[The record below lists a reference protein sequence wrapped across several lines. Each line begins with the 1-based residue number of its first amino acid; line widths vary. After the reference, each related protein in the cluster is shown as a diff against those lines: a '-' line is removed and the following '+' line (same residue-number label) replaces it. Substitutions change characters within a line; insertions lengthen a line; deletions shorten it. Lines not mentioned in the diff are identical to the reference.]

1 MASDTPKGKPAVS
14 APATPRRPWLA
25 IALFTLAAPILAAT
39 LAVAWILTTESGTRT
54 LLSLLERQLPLE
66 ASGVRGSLINAL
78 QIDRVQLAAGEQR
91 IVLENMYLQ
100 WRPWQLR
107 NALLDIERISVRSMT
122 IITHAG
128 KDVPPPMPATLA
140 LPFRLSLKSLAVGEL
155 HIKRDAQWLL
165 AAENVLLSL
174 HFDGSRHHLQLA
186 QMQLLPR
193 GTVALSSRLSGE
205 LSVAARPPFTV
216 AGHGQLRG
224 AHAEG
229 KAEGTLH
236 IDGTLTALAAR
247 FDLHVQREVLQTRVT
262 GLVRLQPFMPQPFAG
277 AQLHAQAL
285 DLATLVPGW
294 PRTRIDASVAMHTS
308 SGGRFVLTN
317 AIPGPLERQRL
328 PLADVQGSFSL
339 RPDALQLS
347 SLRLNHD
354 AFRGSIGLRR
364 TPGGSE
370 WQVQGRLGGVRLADW
385 LRVDG
390 LPNIVLRGEIDARG
404 SASPRP
410 RGKLMFSLNDSR
422 IGRWPLSGKADIRI
436 DARSIEIN
444 TLDLRAGANRLHADG
459 RVGMTGGDLSFAL
472 TAPRLA
478 QLGTAYQ
485 GSADIEGRL
494 SGTVD
499 ASIVTLRWRAD
510 ALRLADKVA
519 IGSARGTLRAGSTLD
534 APLHITAEGEQ
545 LAVAGRMIDS
555 LRLSADG
562 KLAQHTLRVT
572 LQRGTDR
579 LQAHAS
585 GGLNALTT
593 RAHWQGSLHAIDL
606 QGRLAVRS
614 EQAAP
619 LRIDRESL
627 ELRRLQLRGELGGIM
642 IDRLALDARHWS
654 SSGRIEALRVAPL
667 LRRVR
672 QETIASTDLVLEG
685 DWNIMMPLEGGPSSA
700 SGTALLRRRSG
711 DLVLSSGEQRIVLG
725 LSVLAV
731 EARAVGERVA
741 LTAEL
746 QGRELGTIGFGGSI
760 GTGSHGQLAGGT
772 AAIDGVLD
780 LKLPSVAAAATLA
793 WPKLVASGSMT
804 GRMFVT
810 GTVADPRLSGQ
821 LAGRDLRLLLVDSGF
836 ALNNGK
842 LDVLMTGNAIDLREL
857 SFAGSG
863 GRGRVILSGP
873 VRFDHGHAAGTLD
886 WRLEHF
892 LAFDR
897 VDRQL
902 ELSGNGHLNIG
913 DKRLDLRGKATVER
927 AFFDIGRADAPAL
940 SDDVE
945 IVGKAAP
952 APTALAL
959 GLDVTLALGEQIRL
973 RGRGLDARIG
983 GALRLASTSGEP
995 LSARGE
1001 VRVMRGTY
1009 RAYGRELAIER
1020 GSLRFDGPPGNPAL
1034 DIRAMRRE
1042 AEVAAGVSIVGTAK
1056 APRVSLVSEPQL
1068 PDAEKLSWLVL
1079 GHGLSGTSGAQV
1091 GLLQSAAGAL
1101 LAQGAAAGVQSHI
1114 TSALG
1119 VDSITMGRRQDNLQQ
1134 RIVSVGKRVSSRLFL
1149 SYQHGLQTA
1158 GSTVLLR
1165 YMLSPR
1171 ITIEAETG
1179 MRSVFSV
1186 FYNFSFD

>member
-1 MASDTPKGKPAVS
+1 MASDTQDTKPTVS
-14 APATPRRPWLA
+14 LPVTRHRPWLA

-39 LAVAWILTTESGTRT
+39 LAVVWMLTTESGTRT

-66 ASGVRGSLINAL
+66 ASGVRGSLVDAL

-91 IVLENMYLQ
+91 IELEDVYLQ

-107 NALLDIERISVRSMT
+107 NALLDIERISVRSVT
-122 IITHAG
+122 IITRTG
-128 KDVPPPMPATLA
+128 KDVPPPMPTTLE

-155 HIKRDAQWLL
+155 NIKRNTQWLL
-165 AAENVLLSL
+165 AAENILLSL
-174 HFDGSRHHLQLA
+174 YFDGSGHRLQLA
-186 QMQLLPR
+186 QMRLLPR
-193 GTVALSSRLSGE
+193 GTGALSGQLSGE
-205 LSVAARPPFTV
+205 LGVAARAPFMV
-216 AGHGQLRG
+216 AGHGQLHG

-247 FDLHVQREVLQTRVT
+247 FDLQVEREALQTRVS

-294 PRTRIDASVAMHTS
+294 PRTRIDASVAMHTHS
-308 SGGRFVLTN
+308 DGHFVLTN

-328 PLADVQGSFSL
+328 PLADMQGSFSV
-339 RPDALQLS
+339 RPDALELS
-347 SLRLNHD
+347 SLRLNQD
-354 AFRGSIGLRR
+354 TFRGSISLRR

-390 LPNIVLRGEIDARG
+390 LPDIVLRGEIDARG
-404 SASPRP
+404 SATPRP
-410 RGKLMFSLNDSR
+410 RGKLVFSLNDSR

-436 DARSIEIN
+436 DAHSIDIDQ
-444 TLDLRAGANRLHADG
+444 LDLRAGANRLRADG
-459 RVGMTGGDLSFAL
+459 RVDRTSSDLSFAL

-478 QLGTAYQ
+478 QLGTAFQ
-485 GSADIEGRL
+485 GSVDVEGRL

-499 ASIVTLRWRAD
+499 TPIVTLRWRAD
-510 ALRLADKVA
+510 ALRLASKLA
-519 IGSARGTLRAGSTLD
+519 IGSARGTLHAGSTLD
-534 APLHITAEGEQ
+534 APLRVTAEGEQ
-545 LAVAGRMIDS
+545 LAVSGRMIDT
-555 LRLSADG
+555 LALSADG
-562 KLAQHTLRVT
+562 KLAQHALRVT
-572 LQRGTDR
+572 LQRGADR
-579 LQAHAS
+579 LQANAS
-585 GGLNALTT
+585 GGLDALST
-593 RAHWQGSLHAIDL
+593 RAHWQGILHRIDL
-606 QGRLAVRS
+606 QGQLAVRS

-619 LRIDRESL
+619 LRIGRESL

-642 IDRLALDARHWS
+642 IDRLSLDAQHWS
-654 SSGRIEALRVAPL
+654 SSGRIETLRVAPL
-667 LRRVR
+667 LKRVR
-672 QETIASTDLVLEG
+672 QEAIASTDLVLEG
-685 DWNIMMPLEGGPSSA
+685 GWNIMMPLEGGPSSA
-700 SGTALLRRRSG
+700 SGTVLLRRRSG
-711 DLVLSSGEQRIVLG
+711 DLVLSSGEQRIALG

-731 EARAVGERVA
+731 EAHAVGERVA

-760 GTGSHGQLAGGT
+760 GTGSQGQLAGGT

-780 LKLPSVAAAATLA
+780 LELPSIAAAATLA
-793 WPKLVASGSMT
+793 SPKLVASGRMT

-821 LAGRDLRLLLVDSGF
+821 LTGRDLRLLLVDSGF

-842 LDVLMTGNAIDLREL
+842 LDVALTGNAIDLREL

-863 GRGRVILSGP
+863 GHGRVILKGP
-873 VRFDHGHAAGTLD
+873 VRFDQGHATGTLD
-886 WRLEHF
+886 WRLERF

-913 DKRLDLRGKATVER
+913 DKRIDLRGKAAVDR
-927 AFFDIGRADAPAL
+927 AFFDIGRADTPAL

-952 APTALAL
+952 APRALAL
-959 GLDVTLALGEQIRL
+959 GLDVMLALGEQIRL

-983 GALRLASTSGEP
+983 GALRLASAPGEP
-995 LSARGE
+995 LSASGE
-1001 VRVMRGTY
+1001 VRVTRGTY

-1079 GHGLSGTSGAQV
+1079 GRGLSGTSGAQV
-1091 GLLQSAAGAL
+1091 DLLQSAASAL
-1101 LAQGAAAGVQSHI
+1101 LAQGAASGVQAHI
-1114 TSALG
+1114 ASTLG
-1119 VDSITMGRRQDNLQQ
+1119 VDSITMGRSQDNLQQ

-1179 MRSVFSV
+1179 VRSVFSL